1 MGADVQQPMCKS
13 WTQMRGIRII
23 AIAVALATALCG
35 SARAADWYT
44 GVPTDGPPESKP
56 PRATIDIAIDGT
68 SQQALSGALIGTIAP
83 FAPMDRSGMRMRG
96 SVLGGS
102 YVYTPSN
109 PLIGQVHG
117 TLINGS
123 FLVGYEWVTARATV
137 ALFGGVEVIHT
148 SISPNDPN
156 NTVKG
161 GRAGVKLATDF
172 YVTPTDDMMLAG
184 VASYSSNFNSY
195 YGRLKFGFSIGE
207 RLYIGPEVAA
217 LGDNFFQQWRVGG
230 HLSGLRYGMMQ
241 FGAAIGFLNDRV
253 RGGGVYG
260 TLDTRIAF

>member
-1 MGADVQQPMCKS
+1 
-13 WTQMRGIRII
+13 MRVIRIL
-23 AIAVALATALCG
+23 AIAVALATVFCG
-35 SARAADWYT
+35 CARAADWYT
-44 GVPTDGPPESKP
+44 GVPTDGAPESKA
-56 PRATIDIAIDGT
+56 PRATIDIALDAT

-83 FAPMDRSGMRMRG
+83 FAPMDRNGIRLRG

-102 YVYTPSN
+102 YVYTASSPMIS
-109 PLIGQVHG
+109 QVHG
-117 TLINGS
+117 TLINGA
-123 FLVGYEWVTARATV
+123 FLIGYEWVTTRATI
-137 ALFGGVEVIHT
+137 AIYGGAEAMNT

-161 GRAGVKLATDF
+161 SRAGVKLATDF
-172 YVTPTDDMMLAG
+172 YVTPTDDMMIAG

-195 YGRLKFGFSIGE
+195 YGRLKFGFSIGD

-230 HLSGLRYGMMQ
+230 HLSGLRFGMMQ

-253 RGGGVYG
+253 RGAGVYG
-260 TLDTRIAF
+260 TLDTRLSF